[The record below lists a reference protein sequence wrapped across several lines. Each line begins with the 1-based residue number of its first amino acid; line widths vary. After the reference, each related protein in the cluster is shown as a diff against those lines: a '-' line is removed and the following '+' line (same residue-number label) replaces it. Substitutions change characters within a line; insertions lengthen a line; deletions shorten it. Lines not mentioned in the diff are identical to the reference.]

1 MEKSGSSRRK
11 KMTLKTHRII
21 ILIFVVLCIATAG
34 SYMQKDYLRAAKK
47 LNITYDK
54 KKLESG
60 ELQVF
65 TYTYPLEKGGEGKRV
80 VGIMLINAA
89 PEKVWKVLENWDAMG
104 KYVPSLEYYK
114 TRHIIKPI
122 SDNTVGESYIE
133 GKLKV
138 AFLSILYTLHVSF
151 DKASMSQEWKLVN
164 ADEIKNLKQQN
175 IILTEA
181 SSSLKNIRGFEYIEP
196 YDDGSKT
203 IYYYAPIVE
212 VSAPVP
218 AWIERQLSK
227 SSLNEYMEGV
237 KKKVEENR

>member
-1 MEKSGSSRRK
+1 ML
-11 KMTLKTHRII
+11 LKTYRII
-21 ILIFVVLCIATAG
+21 ILIFVALCIAVAG
-34 SYMQKDYLRAAKK
+34 SFMQTNNLSAAKK

-60 ELQVF
+60 KLQVF
-65 TYTYPLEKGGEGKRV
+65 TYTYSLKKGGEGKRV

-89 PEKVWKVLENWDAMG
+89 PGKVWKVLEDWDAMG

-114 TRHIIKPI
+114 TRHVIKPI
-122 SDNTVGESYIE
+122 SDNAAGESYIE

-151 DKASMSQEWKLVN
+151 DKASMSQEWRLIN

-181 SSSLKNIRGFEYIEP
+181 SSSLKDIRGFEYIEP

-212 VSAPVP
+212 VSVPVP
-218 AWIERQLSK
+218 AWVERQLSK

-237 KKKVEENR
+237 KKKVEESK

>member
-1 MEKSGSSRRK
+1 MNSLS
-11 KMTLKTHRII
+11 
-21 ILIFVVLCIATAG
+21 
-34 SYMQKDYLRAAKK
+34 AAKK

-65 TYTYPLEKGGEGKRV
+65 TYTYALEKGGEGKRV

-89 PEKVWKVLENWDAMG
+89 PEKVWKILENWDAMG

-114 TRHIIKPI
+114 TKHIIKPI
-122 SDNTVGESYIE
+122 SDKAAGESYIE

-151 DKASMSQEWKLVN
+151 DKATLSQEWRLVN
-164 ADEIKNLKQQN
+164 DQEIKSLKQQN
-175 IILTEA
+175 INLTEA
-181 SSSLKNIRGFEYIEP
+181 SSSLKDIRGFEYIEP
-196 YDDGSKT
+196 YGDGTKT

-218 AWIERQLSK
+218 AWVERQLSK

-237 KKKVEENR
+237 KKKVEETK